1 MNKKYLEIKSKLLND
16 DNIERV
22 VIDSIHEKIIITP
35 NQGFNYNWMEDP
47 LTNFK
52 VNGNIKICSKIFK
65 VISYLQNTNKVY
77 ELVLKEF

>member
-22 VIDSIHEKIIITP
+22 VIDPIHEKIIITP
-35 NQGFNYNWMEDP
+35 NQDFNYNWMEDP
-47 LTNFK
+47 LINFK
-52 VNGNIKICSKIFK
+52 LNGTIKICSKIFK